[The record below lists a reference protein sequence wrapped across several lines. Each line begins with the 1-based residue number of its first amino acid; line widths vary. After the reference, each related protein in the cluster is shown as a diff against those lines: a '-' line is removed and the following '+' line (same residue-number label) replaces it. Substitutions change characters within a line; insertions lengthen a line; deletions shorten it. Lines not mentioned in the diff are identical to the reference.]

1 MGRLR
6 FGVAFAVTGK
16 ELDSRLRG
24 NDEKKAGRDEKEWN
38 RGFPGGGRKRRR
50 GTGDNRL

>member
-24 NDEKKAGRDEKEWN
+24 NYEVKEWN
-38 RGFPGGGRKRRR
+38 RGLPGGGRKRRR
-50 GTGDNRL
+50 GFGKRL